1 MGESTSVQERFL
13 DRLKDGKRLVTV
25 FVTNGFQLKGLIA
38 DHDRYTILLL
48 ESSGKQN
55 LIYKSAVSTV
65 VGEDA

>member
-1 MGESTSVQERFL
+1 MSESTSIQEQFL
-13 DRLKDGKRLVTV
+13 NRLKDGKRLVTV

-65 VGEDA
+65 VRENA

>member
-1 MGESTSVQERFL
+1 MSESTSIQEQFL
-13 DRLKDGKRLVTV
+13 NRLKDGKRLVTV
-25 FVTNGFQLKGLIA
+25 FVTNGFQLKGVIA

-55 LIYKSAVSTV
+55 LIYKSNVSTV